1 MLNYGNVVL
10 ACFLGFLPIVQM
22 VTLEQGLANPDKYI
36 RYDRS
41 DFNIGMHVGLSLI
54 IITWVQKE
62 TSYINENYKLQ
73 FEFCLVVHI
82 RRTRIYILVYKC
94 LRGIKSFVGFACPIN
109 ISSNITARV
118 YTTVRIASFTLF

>member
-10 ACFLGFLPIVQM
+10 ASFLVFLPFVQM

-36 RYDRS
+36 RYDRNE
-41 DFNIGMHVGLSLI
+41 FNIGMHVGLSLI

-73 FEFCLVVHI
+73 FEFCLIFPI
-82 RRTRIYILVYKC
+82 RSHRTVSL
-94 LRGIKSFVGFACPIN
+94 LLS
-109 ISSNITARV
+109 
-118 YTTVRIASFTLF
+118 LLLL